1 MFRVCNLVNL
11 GWPLLA
17 FFHNPS
23 LSFKQLLKQV
33 LMQLAAVGVAEVK
46 AACFLVIV

>member
-1 MFRVCNLVNL
+1 MFTVCNFVKL

-17 FFHNPS
+17 FHNPS

-46 AACFLVIV
+46 ADCFLVMV